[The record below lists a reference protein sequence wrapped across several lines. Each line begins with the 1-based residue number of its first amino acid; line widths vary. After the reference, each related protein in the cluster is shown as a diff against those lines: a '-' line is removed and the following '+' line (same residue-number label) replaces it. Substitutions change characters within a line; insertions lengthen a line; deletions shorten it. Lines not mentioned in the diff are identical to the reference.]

1 MSPLFFAVGTFA
13 ILVSL
18 GLLFFEMH
26 LRSQRTQVFQVPGGL
41 NFVAQKFSVQFLR
54 TQKEVRV
61 QCAHGVLR
69 SAGAGASPK
78 PGSVGRAQCTFAA
91 VGFRAEV
98 RESVTRT
105 PDQTVPVL
113 TGYSEISLQAA
124 DDTGLTIQH
133 VNAAV
138 AADFFAFYRQVNHW
152 IEKLEQRLERERVTR
167 LRAQDDA
174 TQTQRLAELMAQL
187 ATPVDVPPSPAHCE
201 AVSAAQIAL
210 WRRAAGFHGQHS
222 AWQADAKGLVLWFVD
237 LAADGRITLCA
248 DKRTLHGTL
257 QGASIAF
264 VGDDLQVGLRDAYW
278 TEQEPELRNFR
289 LLRGR
294 GSEERR
300 VWKERLEVI
309 KNGLALRTEQDTP

>member
-1 MSPLFFAVGTFA
+1 MSPLFFAVVTFA

-18 GLLFFEMH
+18 GLLFFEMY

-61 QCAHGVLR
+61 QCARGVLR
-69 SAGAGASPK
+69 SAGASPK
-78 PGSVGRAQCTFAA
+78 PDPVGRAQCTFAA

-105 PDQTVPVL
+105 PDQAGPVL
-113 TGYSEISLQAA
+113 TGYSEISLQGA
-124 DDTGLTIQH
+124 DDSGLTIQQ

-138 AADFFAFYRQVNHW
+138 AADFFAFYRQVHHW
-152 IEKLEQRLERERVTR
+152 IEKLEQRLERERVTK
-167 LRAQDDA
+167 LRAQDEA
-174 TQTQRLAELMAQL
+174 TQTQKLAELMAQL
-187 ATPVDVPPSPAHCE
+187 APPVGVPPSLAHCE

-210 WRRAAGFHGQHS
+210 WRRSAGFHGQHS

-237 LAADGRITLCA
+237 LAADGRITLHA

-257 QGASIAF
+257 QGASITSM
-264 VGDDLQVGLRDAYW
+264 GDDLQVGLRDAYW
-278 TEQEPELRNFR
+278 TDQTPELRNFR

-309 KNGLALRTEQDTP
+309 KNGLALQSGQDMP